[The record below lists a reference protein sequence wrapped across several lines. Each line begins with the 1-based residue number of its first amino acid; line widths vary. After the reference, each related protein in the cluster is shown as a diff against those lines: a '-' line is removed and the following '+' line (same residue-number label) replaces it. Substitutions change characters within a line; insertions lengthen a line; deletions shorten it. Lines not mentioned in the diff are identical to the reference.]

1 MSRTRLLAF
10 VLALPA
16 VALVMLALVI
26 PLLLA
31 FATAIRDPELRDA
44 LPHSAELLRAW
55 DGIGLPPEPVFAAL
69 SRELRA
75 AEGRQSLGALTRRMN
90 FERSGMRGLLLR
102 AARAELVEPYS
113 MALPALD
120 PRWADP
126 ATWTLLRRAALG
138 VTPLYLL
145 RAVDLD
151 LAPDGSIVAQPE
163 DEAIFLRL
171 FRRSLAIALHVT
183 ALTLLVAYPAAYTIA
198 RLPPFWARAATV
210 VVLIPFWVSIL
221 VRTTAWFILLQRH
234 GPVNAALTALGITD
248 APLQLIFTRFAVL
261 LAMVH
266 VLLPFAILPMVGV
279 MKRIDPR
286 LSRAAASLGA
296 APWQHFLFVYLPLSL
311 PGVGAGGLIVFML
324 AVGFYVTPALVGG
337 NSDQMVSSFIAE
349 YTSTTLNWGMAGALA
364 LLLLAMTAAV
374 IGLAIL
380 LVPSLRASALGTPR
394 PGERTA

>member
-1 MSRTRLLAF
+1 LSRTRLLAF

-31 FATAIRDPELRDA
+31 FATAIRDPELREA
-44 LPHSAELLRAW
+44 LPTAAPLLRQW
-55 DGIGLPPEPVFAAL
+55 DGIGLPPEPVQAAL
-69 SRELRA
+69 ARELRA
-75 AEGRQSLGALTRRMN
+75 AEGNQALGALTRRMN
-90 FERSGMRGLLLR
+90 FERSGMRSLLLR
-102 AARAELVEPYS
+102 AARADLTAPYS

-120 PRWADP
+120 PRWSDP

-151 LAPDGSIVAQPE
+151 LAPDGRIVAQPAE
-163 DEAIFLRL
+163 EAIFLRL

-234 GPVNAALTALGITD
+234 GPVNAALVALGITD

-296 APWQHFLFVYLPLSL
+296 RRWQHFLLVYLPLSL

-324 AVGFYVTPALVGG
+324 AVGFYITPALVGG
-337 NSDQMVSSFIAE
+337 NADQMVSSFIAE
-349 YTSTTLNWGMAGALA
+349 YTSATLNWGMAGALA
-364 LLLLAMTAAV
+364 LLLLAMTGAV

-380 LVPSLRASALGTPR
+380 LVPSLRASALGTSR
-394 PGERTA
+394 HGERAA